1 MPPGMNN
8 GLAHQACAH
17 VEQHS
22 LPLYIHICQVLKS
35 ETGPVVPIEGL
46 GAMRHVAFFP
56 PCTQLSVT

>member
-22 LPLYIHICQVLKS
+22 LLPLYIHICQVLKS
-35 ETGPVVPIEGL
+35 ETGP
-46 GAMRHVAFFP
+46 FP
-56 PCTQLSVT
+56 LKALVLCGTLLSSLHALSFQ